1 MLHTH
6 TDQLTSKIPAERKTS
21 NKRVVL
27 AGLLLLLSVGA
38 VLWSSDLYGHQSK
51 AKGLDNA
58 IEVVESNAV
67 EGAIRITLKN
77 TSSKNINALQVAVGG
92 SVFYIEF
99 LDADEPKQKLSPQDV
114 YQEWFPI
121 KGSAE
126 VEVSVLAAV
135 FDDKTGIGDERL
147 VNEVLETRRGAKK
160 HLERFGKALR
170 QVLNS
175 PDADSAAVV
184 QKLNDELDG
193 LVEDGPADSGPM
205 RLGQRKARQQSR
217 NELETL
223 RRTLLKD
230 PSRTIR
236 MSLTSLEQR
245 NARRITN
252 LQ

>member
-1 MLHTH
+1 M
-6 TDQLTSKIPAERKTS
+6 S
-21 NKRVVL
+21 NKRVIV
-27 AGLLLLLSVGA
+27 AGLLLLLMVGA
-38 VLWSSDLYGHQSK
+38 LLWSSNLYGHQSK

-58 IEVVESNAV
+58 VEVVESKAV
-67 EGAIRITLKN
+67 EGAMRITLKN
-77 TSSKNINALQVAVGG
+77 TSSKSINALQVAVGG

-99 LDADEPKQKLSPQDV
+99 LDADEPKQKLLPQGV

-121 KGSAE
+121 TGSAE

-160 HLERFGKALR
+160 HLERFRKALL
-170 QVLNS
+170 QALNS
-175 PDADSAAVV
+175 PDADSLAVV

-193 LVEDGPADSGPM
+193 LVEDSPADSGPM
-205 RLGQRKARQQSR
+205 RLGQRKAKQQSR
-217 NELETL
+217 NELEML

-230 PSRTIR
+230 PSRR
-236 MSLTSLEQR
+236 VRSGLTSIEQR
-245 NARRITN
+245 NARRITS